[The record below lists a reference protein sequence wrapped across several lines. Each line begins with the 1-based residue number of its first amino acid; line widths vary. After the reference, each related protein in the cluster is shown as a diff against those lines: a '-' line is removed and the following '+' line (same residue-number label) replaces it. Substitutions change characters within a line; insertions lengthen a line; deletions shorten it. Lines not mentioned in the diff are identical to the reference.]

1 MTKHILYFDEH
12 LFNQLL
18 VKRILQK
25 DGHETRCANDRECG
39 WQLALSSQPDLI
51 LLDMNLECERGGIHL
66 TRALRQ
72 VTTLQTCP
80 IILLTQAGHSE
91 TEIEALAAGANGFLY
106 KPAGIREIQTA
117 LRAILDR
124 PEPKPV
130 RRPVSVPV
138 YAPQPMVA

>member
-1 MTKHILYFDEH
+1 MTRHILYFDEH

-25 DGHETRCANDRECG
+25 DGHETRCADNRESG
-39 WQLALSSQPDLI
+39 WQLAMNGQPDLI
-51 LLDMNLECERGGIHL
+51 LLDMNLEHEKGGIHL
-66 TRALRQ
+66 TQALRQ
-72 VTTLQTCP
+72 IPTLRACP
-80 IILLTQAGHSE
+80 IILLTPAGHTE

-130 RRPVSVPV
+130 RRPMSVPM
-138 YAPQPMVA
+138 YAAQPMAA